1 VSPSLEDFFKD
12 SMTLTLAGP
21 AVAVKRK
28 RDKKRKSDPVSSLA
42 PRLPRE
48 VKPFTKRLKEKKTSY
63 RDYYQGV
70 KPGGYY
76 RHMIESPTNGL
87 SQAHI

>member
-28 RDKKRKSDPVSSLA
+28 REKKRKSDPVSS
-42 PRLPRE
+42 
-48 VKPFTKRLKEKKTSY
+48 
-63 RDYYQGV
+63 
-70 KPGGYY
+70 
-76 RHMIESPTNGL
+76 
-87 SQAHI
+87 